1 MYSVTLILPKNREV
15 LEKKYAEVLADI
27 VANELSHEELEYL
40 INELEKQQ
48 KLVQF
53 YKEKDK

>member
-15 LEKKYAEVLADI
+15 LEKKYAEILADI
-27 VANELSHEELEYL
+27 VANELSHEELGYL

-48 KLVQF
+48 KLVQN
-53 YKEKDK
+53 